1 MMNKSEKST
10 NQSPE
15 SFNHCLVLGVVD
27 GDCDGDGELEL
38 ELDGDGDAS
47 GDGDSVSP
55 AEQVFARN

>member
-1 MMNKSEKST
+1 MMMNKSEKST

-27 GDCDGDGELEL
+27 GDCELDL

-47 GDGDSVSP
+47 GDGDC
-55 AEQVFARN
+55 FTC